1 MKYPNISIDP
11 CTTYTSMRWSYY
23 HLTHCYP
30 EAWSIPFLTCTGR
43 IIVVVSGVKICVF
56 FSSRR
61 GKWDTPW
68 ECGNLSFWLNIF
80 GRFFFRLLTMWLR
93 SPRDMSA
100 MMAGTWFLGGAVDR
114 HQKSQ
119 VRKTRNTQICTV
131 AFFENCSW
139 LLKGTDNC
147 QPLESCWTS
156 KRSSD
161 DMLC

>member
-1 MKYPNISIDP
+1 MYHLYIHEVII
-11 CTTYTSMRWSYY
+11 Y

-43 IIVVVSGVKICVF
+43 IIVVVSGVNICVF

-119 VRKTRNTQICTV
+119 VRKTRNHTDLYRGI
-131 AFFENCSW
+131 FWE
-139 LLKGTDNC
+139 LLLIVEGNG
-147 QPLESCWTS
+147 QLEGPLESCWTS